1 MTDTSESTTAAEQPG
16 PLNRLVNLQAGEL
29 IPVFWSFAYFF
40 CLLCSYYVIR
50 PVRDEMGIIGGVDNL
65 QWLFTATFVVMLAIV
80 PVFGAASARY
90 PRQKLLPGV
99 YLFFIANLVI
109 FYLLFNIQDGTNWTA
124 RIFFI
129 WVSVFNLFV
138 VSVFWSF
145 MADIYSNAQGRR
157 LFGLIAAGGSLGAVS
172 GPAMT
177 ASLSTSLGTANL
189 LLLSAGFLSAALVC
203 IVQLLRYGHGHPSAG
218 SEESLGGGVLSGI
231 KRTLGSRYL
240 LGIAAFIWLYT
251 TLSTFLYFEQA
262 HSVKEAFADSAER
275 TRVFAMIDLAVNALT
290 IVFQVLVTG
299 HIMRRLGV
307 ATALASIP
315 ALLTAGF
322 IMLAM
327 APILPVLIITQVVRR
342 AGNYALTKP
351 AREVLFTVVDR
362 ESKYKAKN
370 FIDTV
375 VYRGGDAISGWLF
388 AGFKGMGLGLSGIA
402 WIAVPLALLWMM
414 IGLQLGKAQRIKALQ
429 GVRDEQT
436 L

>member
-1 MTDTSESTTAAEQPG
+1 MADKQEATKAAGKLTPF
-16 PLNRLVNLQAGEL
+16 NRLINLQAGEFV
-29 IPVFWSFAYFF
+29 PVLWSFAYFYF
-40 CLLCSYYVIR
+40 LLSSYYVIR

-80 PVFGAASARY
+80 PLFGAASARY
-90 PRQKLLPGV
+90 PRQRLLPGV
-99 YLFFIANLVI
+99 YLFFIANLVL
-109 FYLLFNIQDGTNWTA
+109 FYFVFRMQGGLDWIA

-145 MADIYSNAQGRR
+145 MADLFSNAQGKR

-172 GPAMT
+172 GPALT
-177 ASLSTSLGTANL
+177 AGLSTSIGTSNL
-189 LLLSAGFLSAALVC
+189 LLVSAGLLTAALVS
-203 IVQLLRYGHGHPSAG
+203 ILQLLRYGHAHPTPG
-218 SEESLGGGVLSGI
+218 SESSLGGSIMSGV
-231 KRTLGSRYL
+231 KKTFGSRYL
-240 LGIAAFIWLYT
+240 LGIALFIWLYT

-262 HSVKEAFADSAER
+262 HIVKAAFADSAER

-290 IVFQVLVTG
+290 ILFQVFVTG
-299 HIMRRLGV
+299 HVMRRLGV

-315 ALLTAGF
+315 ALLTMGF
-322 IMLAM
+322 IVLAM
-327 APILPVLIITQVVRR
+327 APILPILIITQVVRR
-342 AGNYALTKP
+342 AGNYAFTKP

-375 VYRGGDAISGWLF
+375 VYRGGDAVSGWLF
-388 AGFKGMGLGLSGIA
+388 AGLKGMGFGLSGIA
-402 WIAVPLALLWMM
+402 WIAVPVALLWMT
-414 IGLQLGKAQRIKALQ
+414 IGLRLGKAQRIKALQ
-429 GVRDEQT
+429 GAKNEQT

>member
-1 MTDTSESTTAAEQPG
+1 MAERQESTTAAG
-16 PLNRLVNLQAGEL
+16 RLTPLNRLINLQAGEL
-29 IPVFWSFAYFF
+29 VPVFWSFAYFYF
-40 CLLCSYYVIR
+40 LLSSYYVIR
-50 PVRDEMGIIGGVDNL
+50 PVRDEMGIIGGIDNL

-80 PVFGAASARY
+80 PLFGAASNRY
-90 PRQKLLPGV
+90 PRQRLLPGV

-109 FYLLFNIQDGTNWTA
+109 FYFVFRMQAGTDWTA

-145 MADIYSNAQGRR
+145 MADLFSNAQGKR

-172 GPAMT
+172 GPALT
-177 ASLSTSLGTANL
+177 AGLSTSIGTSNL
-189 LLLSAGFLSAALVC
+189 LLVSAGLLTAALVC
-203 IVQLLRYGHGHPSAG
+203 ILQLLRYGHAHPTPG
-218 SEESLGGGVLSGI
+218 SESSLGGSIMSGV
-231 KRTLGSRYL
+231 KKTFGSRYL
-240 LGIAAFIWLYT
+240 LGIALFIWLYT

-262 HSVKEAFADSAER
+262 HIVKAAFADSAER

-290 IVFQVLVTG
+290 ILFQVLVTG
-299 HIMRRLGV
+299 HVMRRLGV

-315 ALLTAGF
+315 ALLTMGF
-322 IMLAM
+322 MALAM
-327 APILPVLIITQVVRR
+327 APVLPVLIITQVVRR

-370 FIDTV
+370 FLDTV
-375 VYRGGDAISGWLF
+375 VYRGGDAVSGWLF
-388 AGFKGMGLGLSGIA
+388 AGLKGMGIGLSGIA
-402 WIAVPLALLWMM
+402 WIAVPVALLWMT
-414 IGLQLGKAQRIKALQ
+414 IGIRLGKAQRIKALQ
-429 GVRDEQT
+429 GIRDEQT

>member
-1 MTDTSESTTAAEQPG
+1 M
-16 PLNRLVNLQAGEL
+16 
-29 IPVFWSFAYFF
+29 
-40 CLLCSYYVIR
+40 
-50 PVRDEMGIIGGVDNL
+50 
-65 QWLFTATFVVMLAIV
+65 VMLAIV
-80 PVFGAASARY
+80 PIFGAASARY

-99 YLFFIANLVI
+99 YLFFITNLMI
-109 FYLLFNIQDGTNWTA
+109 FYLLFSTQDNANWIA
-124 RIFFI
+124 RVFFI

-145 MADIYSNAQGRR
+145 MADLFSNPQGKR

-172 GPAMT
+172 GPALT

-189 LLLSAGFLSAALVC
+189 LLVSAGLLSGALAC
-203 IVQLLRYGHGHPSAG
+203 IFQLLEYGHKHPTAG
-218 SEESLGGGVLSGI
+218 SEQSVGGGIMSGI

-240 LGIAAFIWLYT
+240 LGIALFIWLYT

-262 HSVKEAFADSAER
+262 HIVKAAFADSAER
-275 TRVFAMIDLAVNALT
+275 TQVFALIDLAVNALT
-290 IVFQVLVTG
+290 IIFQVFVTG
-299 HIMRRLGV
+299 HVMRRLGV

-315 ALLTAGF
+315 ALLAAGF
-322 IMLAM
+322 MVLAM

-375 VYRGGDAISGWLF
+375 VYRGGDALSGWVF
-388 AGFKGMGLGLSGIA
+388 AGLKSIGLGLSGIA
-402 WIAVPLALLWMM
+402 WIAVPIALLWMT
-414 IGLQLGKAQRIKALQ
+414 IGFKLGEAQRIKALQ
-429 GVRDEQT
+429 GEKDEYI